1 MVANNKSQ
9 LIVTGSTGFIGK
21 NLVKLIHNLNY
32 SFIPIYR
39 DTDFKKLKIETS
51 IDTKLIHLA
60 TFYSKEDADKEK
72 IYDSNIVF
80 GKKVLEIIK
89 NFKINNFI
97 YTNTMFSYQNEN
109 DHFYYT
115 KTKNEFSEL
124 IRKEVNKE
132 CVISEI
138 FLDNNVKSNQT
149 SPVTNKEAFLNLTYV
164 EDVCKCLINELNS
177 SKSEITRITSSKDY
191 KLESIFNFLKYYL
204 KNGESKE
211 EILESKDSRYTAMTN
226 VPKINTQY
234 VETNFIKNLIK
245 VLS

>member
-21 NLVKLIHNLNY
+21 NLVKLIQNLNY

-39 DTDFKKLKIETS
+39 DTDLKKLKIETS

-60 TFYSKEDADKEK
+60 TFYSKEDADKRRYTTQTSYLE
-72 IYDSNIVF
+72 
-80 GKKVLEIIK
+80 KVLEIIK

-109 DHFYYT
+109 NHFYYT

-138 FLDNNVKSNQT
+138 FLDNT
-149 SPVTNKEAFLNLTYV
+149 FGPAMIE
-164 EDVCKCLINELNS
+164 
-177 SKSEITRITSSKDY
+177 TR
-191 KLESIFNFLKYYL
+191 
-204 KNGESKE
+204 
-211 EILESKDSRYTAMTN
+211 
-226 VPKINTQY
+226 
-234 VETNFIKNLIK
+234 
-245 VLS
+245 